1 MAYDGKVMR
10 LALQRFEEDRQRRQ
24 AQYQERRERIF
35 ARQPRLL
42 TDLTRCHTQRYPVLH
57 IQSDLYPLSKGSD
70 NRCLQSLSY
79 ARLQ

>member
-35 ARQPRLL
+35 ARQPRL
-42 TDLTRCHTQRYPVLH
+42 REIGRAHV
-57 IQSDLYPLSKGSD
+57 
-70 NRCLQSLSY
+70 
-79 ARLQ
+79 